1 MALDDTQTLRLDETG
16 ALPWRIPVQEDDRLQ
31 AGLKRVLD
39 VVLASVLLLVTAPV
53 LLAAMGLIRLT
64 SPGSA
69 IFCQSRVGYRCRR
82 FPMLKLR
89 TMVDGAEER
98 EEELAVAVAGT
109 FLKLD
114 DDPRITRLGRWLRR
128 SSLDELP
135 QLWNVL
141 RGEMSLVGPRP
152 LLPTDFERYPKHA
165 QMRRFS
171 RSPGLTGLWQV
182 SGRSETSDRER
193 IRLDLEYVDHWS
205 LWLDLKILAR
215 TVPAVL
221 SGRGAT

>member
-1 MALDDTQTLRLDETG
+1 MALDDTQTLHLEQTG
-16 ALPWRIPVQEDDRLQ
+16 AVPWSIPVQDDGRVQ
-31 AGLKRVLD
+31 SGLKRALD
-39 VVLASVLLLVTAPV
+39 LTLASVLLLLTGPV
-53 LLAAMGLIRLT
+53 LLAAMAVIRLT
-64 SPGSA
+64 SRGPA
-69 IFCQSRVGYRCRR
+69 LFRQPRVGYRCRT

-89 TMVDGAEER
+89 TMVQGAAEH
-98 EEELAVAVAGT
+98 EEELAAEVDGT
-109 FLKLD
+109 FFKLE
-114 DDPRITRLGRWLRR
+114 DDPRVTRVGRWLRR
-128 SSLDELP
+128 SSIDELP
-135 QLWNVL
+135 QLVNVL

-152 LLPTDFERYPKHA
+152 LLLRDFQRYPKHA

-171 RSPGLTGLWQV
+171 RRPGLTGLWQV

-205 LWLDLKILAR
+205 LWLDLGIMLR